1 MAERVGT
8 EWIID
13 AGLKPGER
21 VVAEGVQR
29 VRAGMTVN
37 PKPLKAT
44 PEAKTAPAAKSE
56 PR

>member
-1 MAERVGT
+1 VAERVDT

-13 AGLKPGER
+13 KGLKSGER
-21 VVAEGVQR
+21 VIAEGIQR
-29 VRAGMTVN
+29 VRQGMTVN